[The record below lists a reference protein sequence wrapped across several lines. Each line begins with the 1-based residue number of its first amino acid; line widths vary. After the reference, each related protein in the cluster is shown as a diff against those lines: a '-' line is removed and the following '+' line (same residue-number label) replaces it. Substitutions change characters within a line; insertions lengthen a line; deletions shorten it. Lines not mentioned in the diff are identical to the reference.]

1 MDMPLPY
8 RTVALQAAVGLL
20 LVLVAL
26 AWDGREA
33 VAALVATI
41 VSVVPNGYFAWR
53 VSRERAAAGLLTAEV
68 VKIVAT
74 IALMGLAFATM
85 ELPPLGFF
93 ATFGVLQLVHVVGGT
108 GLSRRATSR

>member
-1 MDMPLPY
+1 MPIEVNNAQWLTENLHTDAK
-8 RTVALQAAVGLL
+8 R
-20 LVLVAL
+20 
-26 AWDGREA
+26 
-33 VAALVATI
+33 
-41 VSVVPNGYFAWR
+41 
-53 VSRERAAAGLLTAEV
+53 TAEV

-108 GLSRRATSR
+108 GLSRRAISR